1 MSYGCRLVGK
11 LRTTR
16 EDAKRNEE
24 EIGNVLVFSP
34 EAKDEGRFQIKLD
47 EDGCG
52 SSVVRPPDRDDAPVP
67 DRGW

>member
-1 MSYGCRLVGK
+1 M
-11 LRTTR
+11 
-16 EDAKRNEE
+16 
-24 EIGNVLVFSP
+24 LVFSP

-52 SSVVRPPDRDDAPVP
+52 SSVVRPLDRDDAPVP